1 MMQHRMVRNYAAL
14 EWNLQ
19 SDRIRITRIG
29 RGVPVLGRSSIVR
42 SNDQP
47 ILPTLDPGLPCRVW
61 ESDVRQA

>member
-19 SDRIRITRIG
+19 NDRIRITRIG
-29 RGVPVLGRSSIVR
+29 RSVPVLGRSSIVR

-61 ESDVRQA
+61 ESDVHQA